1 VASIK
6 PQWKRGQTSQY
17 SLLECRVDVTGSL
30 PALVRF
36 LHEVEKSPLALR
48 IDSLELNA
56 RDESGGKLSL
66 GLLVSGLRLVPL
78 EGRR

>member
-1 VASIK
+1 
-6 PQWKRGQTSQY
+6 
-17 SLLECRVDVTGSL
+17 
-30 PALVRF
+30 
-36 LHEVEKSPLALR
+36 VEKSPLALR